1 MLKILGGESSEV
13 TPVSHAFSGMNV
25 VFGKAPGKGGQV
37 RQCRRSDKP
46 LTVAAVLALRGSVAT
61 AGPRLITVEH
71 QSFRKLHLSF
81 CRLRANIARTTI
93 GRTTASFQDF
103 RRHLDAPLD

>member
-25 VFGKAPGKGGQV
+25 VFGTAPGKGGQV

-61 AGPRLITVEH
+61 AGAEIDNGITSIVPKIALIVLPPPGEYCQNH
-71 QSFRKLHLSF
+71 NRPDHRVFSR
-81 CRLRANIARTTI
+81 
-93 GRTTASFQDF
+93 FQET
-103 RRHLDAPLD
+103 P